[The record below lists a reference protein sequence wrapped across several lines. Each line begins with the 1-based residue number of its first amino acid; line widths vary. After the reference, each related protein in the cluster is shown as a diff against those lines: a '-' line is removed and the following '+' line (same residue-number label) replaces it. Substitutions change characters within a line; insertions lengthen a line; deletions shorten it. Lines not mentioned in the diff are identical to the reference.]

1 MNVSNTFYTKGIT
14 MSTQNRRLT
23 SKLIAFTAVMCAV
36 ANVLGLF
43 SIPIGLTNI
52 HFLQLPIILSGL
64 ALGPW
69 IGGLVGFIGATTMA
83 FNLPTPNPYLLPGNA
98 ILGFFTGLFYL
109 RLKKMGGRPIIP
121 QVISVL
127 GAYIV
132 QFPYVYVTDVHLVHM
147 LPGFVLTVILP
158 KLLLEDII
166 SVLLAHVILFRVK
179 VAEILR

>member
-1 MNVSNTFYTKGIT
+1 
-14 MSTQNRRLT
+14 MSPQNQRLT
-23 SKLIAFTAVMCAV
+23 SKLIAFIAVMCAV

-43 SIPIGLTNI
+43 SIPIGLTKI
-52 HFLQLPIILSGL
+52 HFMQLPIILSGL

-83 FNLPTPNPYLLPGNA
+83 FNLPSPNLYILPGNA

-109 RLKKMGGRPIIP
+109 RLKKMRGRPIIP

-132 QFPYVYVTDVHLVHM
+132 QSPYVYVTDVYLMTMPQPLVQ
-147 LPGFVLTVILP
+147 GILL
-158 KLLLEDII
+158 KLLLEDVI
-166 SVLLAHVILFRVK
+166 SVLLSHFILFRVK
-179 VAEILR
+179 IAEILR

>member
-1 MNVSNTFYTKGIT
+1 
-14 MSTQNRRLT
+14 MSRQNQRLT
-23 SKLIAFTAVMCAV
+23 SKLIAFIAVMCAV

-43 SIPIGLTNI
+43 FSIPIGLAKI
-52 HFLQLPIILSGL
+52 HFMQLPIILSGL

-83 FNLPTPNPYLLPGNA
+83 FNLPSPNLYILPGNA
-98 ILGFFTGLFYL
+98 ILGFLTGLFYL
-109 RLKKMGGRPIIP
+109 RLRKMKGRPIIP

-132 QFPYVYVTDVHLVHM
+132 QFPYVYVTDVYLM
-147 LPGFVLTVILP
+147 PLTSGYVLTVILP

-166 SVLLAHVILFRVK
+166 SVLLAHFILFRVNI
-179 VAEILR
+179 AEILR